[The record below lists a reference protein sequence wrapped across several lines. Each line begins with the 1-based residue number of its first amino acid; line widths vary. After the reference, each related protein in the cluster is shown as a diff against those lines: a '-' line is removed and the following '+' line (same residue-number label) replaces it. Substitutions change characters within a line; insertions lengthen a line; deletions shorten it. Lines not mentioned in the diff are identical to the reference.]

1 MNELNEVTEC
11 YYDLD
16 NYQNQAMTLAVYRGD
31 VRIAYPTLGLIEEV
45 GELLECATDN
55 SELLVKEMGDVMW
68 YASAVC
74 SDLGIK
80 LSEAWKEPKVQ
91 LIPDVEALY
100 KNAFR
105 CAGRV
110 KKILRGDDGRED
122 KVKEVRGL
130 VGDIVRRIEV
140 LAGQYGSSLQE
151 VCETNLDKLFDR
163 KDRGVLRGDGDN
175 R

>member
-1 MNELNEVTEC
+1 MNAVEEL
-11 YYDLD
+11 YDLD
-16 NYQNQAMTLAVYRGD
+16 MYQNAAMTLAVYHKERA
-31 VRIAYPTLGLIEEV
+31 IAYPCLGLIEEV
-45 GELLECATDN
+45 GELLEADTADVP
-55 SELLVKEMGDVMW
+55 LLIKEMGDVMW
-68 YASAVC
+68 YASALC

-80 LSEAWKEPKVQ
+80 LSEAYEQPKVQ

-110 KKILRGDDGRED
+110 KKILRGDTDREG

-140 LAGQYGSSLQE
+140 LAAQYGSSLDE

-163 KDRGVLRGDGDN
+163 KDRGVLKGDGDN

>member
-1 MNELNEVTEC
+1 MTELKEVP
-11 YYDLD
+11 YVQYDLD
-16 NYQNQAMTLAVYRGD
+16 MYQNQAVTLAVYKGD
-31 VRIAYPTLGLIEEV
+31 VAIAYPCLGLLEEI
-45 GELLECATDN
+45 GELLECKTDTPD
-55 SELLVKEMGDVMW
+55 LLIKEMGDVMW
-68 YASAVC
+68 YASALAH
-74 SDLGIK
+74 DLGIR
-80 LSEAWKEPKVQ
+80 LSECWDEPKVQ

-140 LAGQYGSSLQE
+140 LAAQYGSSLEE
-151 VCETNLDKLFDR
+151 VCETNLEKLFDR

>member
-1 MNELNEVTEC
+1 M
-11 YYDLD
+11 YDLD
-16 NYQNQAMTLAVYRGD
+16 LYQNQAMTLAVYRGN
-31 VRIAYPTLGLIEEV
+31 VRIAYTCLGLIEEV
-45 GELLECATDN
+45 GELLEADIADRDT
-55 SELLVKEMGDVMW
+55 LLKEMGDVMW
-68 YASAVC
+68 YASALA

-80 LSEAWKEPKVQ
+80 LSEAWEEPKVQ

-110 KKILRGDDGRED
+110 KKILRGDDNREA
-122 KVKEVRGL
+122 KVTEVRGL
-130 VGDIVRRIEV
+130 VGDILRRIEA
-140 LAGQYGSSLQE
+140 LAGQYEASLE
-151 VCETNLDKLFDR
+151 DVCEMNLDKLFDR